1 LEVYLLYSFSCWYR
15 FSSTHAFN
23 MKIPPKKHLLV
34 FERSTLS
41 CWNFYSFTFS
51 EIDETFAQLSF
62 NASFVTNHPFL
73 FEQSNNWCVS
83 VCSCCVVCYVC
94 TYLVFVVYMRMHKI
108 KILAI
113 KNVQKVSFTNLHLSQ
128 RLITNTHTHPDTQKH
143 TDTHTKNAQFKRA
156 KKFLKA
162 VEL

>member
-1 LEVYLLYSFSCWYR
+1 MEVYLLYSFSCWYR
-15 FSSTHAFN
+15 FSCQSTHAFN
-23 MKIPPKKHLLV
+23 MKIPPKRHLLV
-34 FERSTLS
+34 FERSALS

-83 VCSCCVVCYVC
+83 VCSCCVCYVC

-113 KNVQKVSFTNLHLSQ
+113 KNVQKVSFTNLHLAQ
-128 RLITNTHTHPDTQKH
+128 RMITNTQ
-143 TDTHTKNAQFKRA
+143 THTNTHYKRI
-156 KKFLKA
+156 KK
-162 VEL
+162 VP